1 MRRLMGWRTYLGGED
16 MKRFWKIL
24 TTIFVLGLVLVGCG
38 KSSSSSSSSQKQTTV
53 KIGVVGADN
62 RVLQAVAKKVKKEGI
77 TIKIVQFS
85 DYNQPNTALRD
96 HDIDLNLFQHQYFL
110 NNWNKTHKADLVS
123 IGQTIIAP
131 LAIYSKKIT
140 KISQI
145 KKGDTIALPNDPT
158 NEGRALQLLETAGLI
173 KLNKKVALPT
183 TRDVTENKLDLQL
196 KAVDAAQTASS
207 LPDVAASVVNS
218 GLAHDA
224 KLDPKKA
231 VYTEKV
237 DKQSQ
242 PWINV
247 FVANK
252 KDKNNATYKM
262 IVKAYRTKDIADLIE
277 KLYHGSEVPAWTQ
290 KF

>member
-1 MRRLMGWRTYLGGED
+1 

-183 TRDVTENKLDLQL
+183 TRDV
-196 KAVDAAQTASS
+196 
-207 LPDVAASVVNS
+207 AASVVNS
-218 GLAHDA
+218 GVAHDA

-252 KDKNNATYKM
+252 KDKNNATYKK

-277 KLYHGSEVPAWTQ
+277 KLYHGSEVPARTQ

>member
-1 MRRLMGWRTYLGGED
+1 
-16 MKRFWKIL
+16 MKRFWKIFA
-24 TTIFVLGLVLVGCG
+24 TIAVLGLILVGCG
-38 KSSSSSSSSQKQTTV
+38 NSNSSSSSQKQTTV

-62 RVLQAVAKKVKKEGI
+62 RVLQSVAKKVKKQGI
-77 TIKIVQFS
+77 NIKIVQFS
-85 DYNQPNTALRD
+85 DYNQPNTALKD

-110 NNWNKTHKADLVS
+110 NNWNKTHHGDLVS

-145 KKGDTIALPNDPT
+145 KQGDTIALPNDPT
-158 NEGRALQLLETAGLI
+158 NEGRALQLLQAAGLI
-173 KLNKKVALPT
+173 KLNTKVALPT
-183 TRDVTENKLDLQL
+183 TRDVTDNKLNLKL

-207 LPDVAASVVNS
+207 LPDVAASVINS
-218 GLAHDA
+218 GVAQDA
-224 KLDPKKA
+224 KLNPKKA
-231 VYTEKV
+231 IYTEKV
-237 DKQSQ
+237 NKQSQ

-252 KDKNNATYKM
+252 KDKNNKTYQK
-262 IVKAYRTKDIADLIE
+262 IVKAFRTKDTANLIE

>member
-38 KSSSSSSSSQKQTTV
+38 KSGSSSSSSQKQTTV

-207 LPDVAASVVNS
+207 LPDVALHTMPNWIPRRLFILKKSTSKANH
-218 GLAHDA
+218 GLTFSSQTRKIRIMLLTRRSSKH
-224 KLDPKKA
+224 
-231 VYTEKV
+231 TE
-237 DKQSQ
+237 
-242 PWINV
+242 
-247 FVANK
+247 
-252 KDKNNATYKM
+252 
-262 IVKAYRTKDIADLIE
+262 
-277 KLYHGSEVPAWTQ
+277 Q
-290 KF
+290 KTSLT

>member
-1 MRRLMGWRTYLGGED
+1 
-16 MKRFWKIL
+16 MKRFWKIFA
-24 TTIFVLGLVLVGCG
+24 TIAVLGLILVGCG
-38 KSSSSSSSSQKQTTV
+38 NSNSSSSQKQTTV

-62 RVLQAVAKKVKKEGI
+62 RVLQSVAKKVKKQGI
-77 TIKIVQFS
+77 NIKIVQFS
-85 DYNQPNTALRD
+85 DYNQPNTALKD

-110 NNWNKTHKADLVS
+110 NNWNKTHHGDLVS

-145 KKGDTIALPNDPT
+145 KQGDTIALPNDPT
-158 NEGRALQLLETAGLI
+158 NEGHALQLLQAAGLI
-173 KLNKKVALPT
+173 KLNTKVALPT
-183 TRDVTENKLDLQL
+183 TRDVTANKLNLKL

-207 LPDVAASVVNS
+207 LPDVAASVINS
-218 GLAHDA
+218 GVAQDA
-224 KLDPKKA
+224 KLNPKKA
-231 VYTEKV
+231 IYTEKV
-237 DKQSQ
+237 NKQSQ

-252 KDKNNATYKM
+252 KDKNNKTYQK
-262 IVKAYRTKDIADLIE
+262 IVKAFRTKDTANLIE

>member
-1 MRRLMGWRTYLGGED
+1 
-16 MKRFWKIL
+16 MKRFWKIFA
-24 TTIFVLGLVLVGCG
+24 TIAVLGLILVGCG
-38 KSSSSSSSSQKQTTV
+38 NSSSSSQKQTTV

-62 RVLQAVAKKVKKEGI
+62 RVLQSVAKKVKKQGI
-77 TIKIVQFS
+77 NIKIVQFS
-85 DYNQPNTALRD
+85 DYNQPNTALKD

-110 NNWNKTHKADLVS
+110 NNWNKTHHGDLVS

-145 KKGDTIALPNDPT
+145 KQGDTIALPNDPT
-158 NEGRALQLLETAGLI
+158 NEGRALQLLQAAGLI
-173 KLNKKVALPT
+173 KLNTKVALPT
-183 TRDVTENKLDLQL
+183 TRDVTANKLNLKL

-207 LPDVAASVVNS
+207 LPDVAASVINS
-218 GLAHDA
+218 GVAQDA
-224 KLDPKKA
+224 KLNPKKA
-231 VYTEKV
+231 IYTEKV
-237 DKQSQ
+237 NKQSQ

-252 KDKNNATYKM
+252 KDKNNKTYQK
-262 IVKAYRTKDIADLIE
+262 IVKAFRTKDTANLIE

>member
-1 MRRLMGWRTYLGGED
+1 
-16 MKRFWKIL
+16 MKRFWKIFA
-24 TTIFVLGLVLVGCG
+24 TIAVLGLILVGCG
-38 KSSSSSSSSQKQTTV
+38 NSNSSSSQKQTTV

-62 RVLQAVAKKVKKEGI
+62 RVLQSVAKKVKKQGI
-77 TIKIVQFS
+77 NIKIVQFS
-85 DYNQPNTALRD
+85 DYNQPNTALKD

-110 NNWNKTHKADLVS
+110 NNWNKTHHGDLVS

-145 KKGDTIALPNDPT
+145 KQGDTIALPNDPT
-158 NEGRALQLLETAGLI
+158 NEGRALQLLQAAGLI
-173 KLNKKVALPT
+173 KLNTKVALPT
-183 TRDVTENKLDLQL
+183 TRDVTANKLNLKL

-207 LPDVAASVVNS
+207 LPDVAASVINS
-218 GLAHDA
+218 GVAQDA
-224 KLDPKKA
+224 KLNPKKA
-231 VYTEKV
+231 IYTEKV
-237 DKQSQ
+237 NKQSQ

-252 KDKNNATYKM
+252 KDKNNKTYQK
-262 IVKAYRTKDIADLIE
+262 IVKAFRTKDTANLIE